1 VENRRNHKKTRLII
15 NRLSRIEGHIA
26 AIKRMLEEDRT
37 CPEIL
42 VQLAAVRGGIEKA
55 AKLVL
60 EDHVESC
67 VRAAVEE
74 GALEASWDELADA
87 LDSFFS

>member
-1 VENRRNHKKTRLII
+1 MTNMHNHKKTRLII
-15 NRLSRIEGHIA
+15 NRLSRIEGHIG
-26 AIKRMLEEDRT
+26 AIKRMLEEDRA

-42 VQLAAVRGGIEKA
+42 VQLAAVRGAIEKA

-74 GALEASWDELADA
+74 GALETSWDELVDA
-87 LDSFFS
+87 LDTFFS

>member
-1 VENRRNHKKTRLII
+1 MEGEHGHKKTRVII
-15 NRLSRIEGHIA
+15 NRLSRIEGHVG
-26 AIKRMLEEDRT
+26 AIKRMLEEGRT

-42 VQLAAVRGGIEKA
+42 VQLAAVRGAVEKT

-67 VRAAVEE
+67 VRSAVEE
-74 GALEASWDELADA
+74 GAMETSWDELIDA
-87 LDSFFS
+87 LDMFF

>member
-1 VENRRNHKKTRLII
+1 MADRYNHKKTRLII
-15 NRLSRIEGHIA
+15 NRLSRTEGHIA
-26 AIKRMLEEDRT
+26 AIKRMLEEDRP

-42 VQLAAVRGGIEKA
+42 IQLAAVRAAIDKA

-60 EDHVESC
+60 QDHVESC

-74 GALEASWDELADA
+74 GALETSWDELVDA
-87 LDSFFS
+87 LDTFVS